1 MSYPAPAYAAL
12 AARTLPARPVTMLA
26 GAPSA
31 PRGTTTA
38 TSAARYRDAEL
49 ASASPGQLVVL
60 LFDKCLLTVRRA
72 QAAFAAG
79 EIAARADHLCAAMD
93 MVTGLRTALD
103 FEAGGELSGQLDA
116 LYAFTIREM
125 FAANREQAPAKLEP
139 VLHVLAELRAGFAG
153 AVAELAASP
162 ARGPVARSA

>member
-1 MSYPAPAYAAL
+1 MSYSAPTYAAPAARALSMRPAPAAAP
-12 AARTLPARPVTMLA
+12 AAFRSSTA
-26 GAPSA
+26 
-31 PRGTTTA
+31 A
-38 TSAARYRDAEL
+38 TSVARYRDAEL

-79 EIAARADHLCAAMD
+79 DVGARADHLCAAMD

-103 FEAGGELSGQLDA
+103 FEAGGEMSGQLDA
-116 LYAFTIREM
+116 LYAFAVREL

-139 VLHVLAELRAGFAG
+139 VLHVLSELRAGFAG
-153 AVAELAASP
+153 AVAQFAATQP
-162 ARGPVARSA
+162 PVPHARSA